1 MVQMRSKR
9 GNCDGREE
17 DIMSSRGRSRVL
29 LTAGLAVILVLAMS
43 ASAFA
48 ATGTTK
54 KLSAI
59 FKNIQVLV
67 GGQAL
72 QMETEPFIVNGR
84 TYVPLRVIGEA
95 LGVGVD
101 WNGDTNVITVGSAAS
116 EDELYQKD
124 IQIAQLQLQVQE
136 LQAQL
141 DSASSSST
149 DDDDTDD
156 DDIDDLEADLIDDY
170 DSLEDVDIEDIS
182 LSGDEDDV
190 TVAVE
195 VDLGDYDD
203 EWADLTNSEIKSWVS
218 DICDDI
224 QDFYSTSTDISGK
237 IKDTDSGDTLV
248 TFSKDGSSSL
258 SISYKDDDYRGDSDD
273 DIDDLEDDLIDDYDW
288 LEEVEIEDLSLSGDE
303 DDVEVE
309 IEVDLSDYDDEWA
322 DLSDSDIEYWLE
334 DLCDDIQDY
343 YSDDTVIVGEI
354 IDGYSDDTL
363 VEFEMDGDD
372 DLDVDYLDED
382 DR

>member
-1 MVQMRSKR
+1 MFA
-9 GNCDGREE
+9 
-17 DIMSSRGRSRVL
+17 RGRSRVF
-29 LTAGLAVILVLAMS
+29 LTAGLAVLLVFAMS

-95 LGVGVD
+95 LGATVD
-101 WNGDTNVITVGSAAS
+101 WNGDTNAITVGSSAS
-116 EDELYQKD
+116 EDELNQKD
-124 IQIAQLQLQVQE
+124 IQIAQLQVQVQD

-141 DSASSSST
+141 DSDSSSST
-149 DDDDTDD
+149 DEDGTDDDTDD

-203 EWADLTNSEIKSWVS
+203 EWANLTNSEIKSWVS

-288 LEEVEIEDLSLSGDE
+288 LEEVEIEAISLSGDE

-334 DLCDDIQDY
+334 DLCNDIQDY

-354 IDGYSDDTL
+354 IDRYSDDTL

-382 DR
+382 YR